1 MSFVPVVDAG
11 SFAAM
16 RSAAARGDPNALEE
30 AAVHFEALFVG
41 MLLKSARS
49 ASLGDGLLDGGDTRQ
64 YLELMDAQVA
74 LDVAR
79 QGGLGFGRMLVEQ
92 LGGAQS
98 AAARSPSAE
107 GFAVP
112 ERSAVARARL
122 APESSASSPLAANSA
137 GTQRADAG
145 TGARSTAADSVNA
158 ALPASPAQSVTGSS
172 DDKSDAREHF
182 VRTLLPHAERAA
194 KRLGVDPKLLV
205 AQAALETGW
214 GASVPRRADGRSTNN
229 LFGMKA
235 GGSWRGPK
243 AGAWT
248 LEIVAG
254 MPERRRADFRAYES
268 IAESFSDYANVIEG
282 LPRYA
287 EAREGAADAETYAR
301 ALADAG
307 YATDPAYAEKWL
319 AVYRSAPIA
328 EATVTGFAHA
338 AQERPA
344 SADNARAT
352 ATQSGSSAGGAG
364 AAAKED
370 PSRFHGLTAR
380 MD

>member
-1 MSFVPVVDAG
+1 MSFAPVVDAG
-11 SFAAM
+11 SFAAL
-16 RSAAARGDPNALEE
+16 RSAAARGDPSALEE
-30 AAVHFEALFVG
+30 AAVQFEALFVG

-64 YLELMDAQVA
+64 YLELMDQQVA

-79 QGGLGFGRMLVEQ
+79 RGELGFGRMLVEQ
-92 LGGAQS
+92 LGGAQ
-98 AAARSPSAE
+98 AAAPAAPSGNA
-107 GFAVP
+107 FPVP
-112 ERSAVARARL
+112 ERSAVAHARSTPG
-122 APESSASSPLAANSA
+122 AGASPLAAYAASA
-137 GTQRADAG
+137 LRATPS
-145 TGARSTAADSVNA
+145 TGARSAAADSAHA
-158 ALPASPAQSVTGSS
+158 AKSPQAAGHAT
-172 DDKSDAREHF
+172 ARLDRTDEARDHF
-182 VRTLLPHAERAA
+182 VRALLPHAERAA

-214 GASVPRRADGRSTNN
+214 GASIPRLADGRSTNN

-235 GGSWRGPK
+235 GASWRGPR

-248 LEIVAG
+248 LEIVDG
-254 MPERRRADFRAYES
+254 VPERRRADFRAYES
-268 IAESFSDYANVIEG
+268 LAESFSDYANVIER

-287 EAREGAADAETYAR
+287 EARDGAADAEAYAR
-301 ALADAG
+301 ALAEAG
-307 YATDPAYAEKWL
+307 YSTDPAYAEKWL

-328 EATVTGFAHA
+328 EASVTGVAHA

-344 SADNARAT
+344 AADNDRAT
-352 ATQSGSSAGGAG
+352 ATHDGSSAGGAG
-364 AAAKED
+364 AAADQD